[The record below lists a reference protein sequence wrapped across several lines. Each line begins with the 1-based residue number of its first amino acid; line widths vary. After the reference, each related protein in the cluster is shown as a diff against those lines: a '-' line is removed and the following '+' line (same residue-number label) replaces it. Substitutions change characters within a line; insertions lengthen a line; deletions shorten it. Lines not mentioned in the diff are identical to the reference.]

1 MMQLKNYQTQTLNVL
16 QRFFE
21 QCRIAGPQAAF
32 ANITSEF
39 EIANRL
45 GTLKSDYVVWDSIPN
60 TPRVCIKIPTGGGKT
75 VVGAH
80 AIKIVA
86 DIWCETEHPFVLWVV
101 PNDSI
106 RKQTS
111 EALKN
116 SRHPYRRVL
125 DEQFGG
131 RVRIFDLD
139 EKFNIRPADTENGL
153 CVVVTTIQAFRQSKI
168 ERYNVYAHNENLEP
182 HFTKISATASMD
194 VDEKGQPKFSFANLI
209 NHLHPIMIVDEAH
222 NEISRLTRETFGRL
236 NPSAIIEMTATPQL
250 NNNTLYNVRAAELKE
265 EEMIKLPIDLREHDD
280 WELAV
285 TEAIAKRKE
294 LEDAATN
301 EKDYVRPIIL
311 FQAQDKN
318 GEHNIESLNNY
329 LIEVMNIPKEEIAIV
344 TGEQK
349 ELDGIDVFSR
359 DCKIKYIITVEALK
373 EGWDCSF
380 AYVLCSLANVR
391 SNTAVIQLLGRV
403 MRMPYAKN
411 RRVSALNKAYAYVMK
426 DGFAGQAAED
436 LVRAL
441 QNRGFDNDEAQ
452 SAIQQKPVEIPGLF
466 GRPEQNKVDLDK
478 PLDGL
483 FVPQTIKLE
492 NDNKTIVF
500 TDETK
505 QEDIELLCQ
514 NITAIK
520 ANEVRTKFY
529 NYQHEEKELSFA
541 AQNKEFKI
549 PAVLVQFAEQDDF
562 VLAEPDVIFEQS
574 DWNIEDYAKPV
585 LTPAEFSIERQGTG
599 YVIDIDR
606 NRLAFTASSEQ
617 LAMDAIEVECW
628 TVANLIHWLDSRLHQ
643 DDIPQPIMV
652 EWLRKLV
659 EYLQNER
666 RLPMP
671 ELMIAKYALL
681 NKIKAKIDIARQ
693 KARKDNFNQY
703 MFERP
708 ERVKLDFSFCV
719 EFKDHMYDG
728 IPTYH
733 GNYKFQKHF
742 LGSSKIPIM
751 DTDEEI
757 ECAKAIDSLP
767 SVSYWIRNV
776 ARNPNS
782 FRLPTSSDYFYPDFV
797 ALLNDGRLLVVEYK
811 GGHLLGG
818 DDTREKEN
826 IGMLWQK
833 QSNGKGVFVMASK
846 KVDGLDVSEQIR
858 RALGEL

>member
-1 MMQLKNYQTQTLNVL
+1 MQLKNYQVQTLNVL
-16 QRFFE
+16 QNFFE

-32 ANITSEF
+32 ANVTSDF
-39 EIANRL
+39 EIATRL
-45 GTLKSDYVVWDSIPN
+45 GALKSDYVAWDSIPN

-75 VVGAH
+75 IVGAH

-86 DIWCETEHPFVLWVV
+86 DTWCETENPFVLWIV
-101 PNDSI
+101 PSDSI
-106 RKQTS
+106 RKQIS

-116 SRHPYRRVL
+116 PRHPYRKVL
-125 DEQFGG
+125 DEQFNR
-131 RVRIFDLD
+131 RVRVFDLD
-139 EKFNIRPADTENGL
+139 EKFNIRPADIENGA
-153 CVVVTTIQAFRQSKI
+153 CIVVTTIQAFRQTRTEK
-168 ERYNVYAHNENLEP
+168 YNVYAHNEDLES
-182 HFTKISATASMD
+182 HFTKIRVTSSMEL
-194 VDEKGQPKFSFANLI
+194 DETGQLKYSFANLI

-222 NEISRLTRETFGRL
+222 NEISNLTQETFGRL
-236 NPSAIIEMTATPQL
+236 NPAAIIEMTATPQP

-265 EEMIKLPIDLREHDD
+265 EEMIKLPIELREHED
-280 WELAV
+280 WEQAI

-318 GEHNIESLNNY
+318 GEHNVEALRQH
-329 LIEVMNIPKEEIAIV
+329 LLDAMNIPEEEIAIA
-344 TGEQK
+344 TGDQK
-349 ELDGIDVFSR
+349 ELDGIDVFSK
-359 DCKIKYIITVEALK
+359 DCKIKYIITVDALK

-411 RRVSALNKAYAYVMK
+411 RRISALNKAYAYVMK
-426 DGFAGQAAED
+426 DGFAGRAAEE
-436 LVRAL
+436 LVKVL
-441 QNRGFDNDEAQ
+441 QKRGFDSNEAQ
-452 SAIQQKPVEIPGLF
+452 SAIQHKPVEIPGLF

-483 FVPQTIKLE
+483 FVPTTIKLE
-492 NDNKTIVF
+492 NNNKTIVF
-500 TDETK
+500 TDDTR
-505 QEDIELLCQ
+505 QDDIELLCQ
-514 NITAIK
+514 NMTAVK

-529 NYQHEEKELSFA
+529 NYQHEEKEQSFA
-541 AQNKEFKI
+541 SQNKEFKV
-549 PAVLVQFAEQDDF
+549 PRMTVQFTEQGSF

-574 DWNIEDYAKPV
+574 DWNIEKYAKPV
-585 LTPAEFSIERQGTG
+585 LTPAEFSVEQQGTG
-599 YVIDIDR
+599 YVIDIDG
-606 NRLAFTASSEQ
+606 NKLAFTASNEQ
-617 LAMDAIEVECW
+617 LVMDSIEVESW
-628 TVANLIHWLDSRLHQ
+628 TVANLTHWLDSRLHQ

-666 RLPMP
+666 HLPMA

-681 NKIKAKIDIARQ
+681 NKIKAKIDGARQ

-719 EFKDHMYDG
+719 EFKDNMYYG
-728 IPTYH
+728 LPTYH

-742 LGSSKIPIM
+742 LGSNKIPVM
-751 DTDEEI
+751 DTEEEI

-767 SVSYWIRNV
+767 NVTYWIRNV

-797 ALLNDGRLLVVEYK
+797 ALMTDGRILVVEYK
-811 GGHLLGG
+811 GEHLLST
-818 DDTREKEN
+818 DDTKEKEN
-826 IGMLWQK
+826 IGQLWQK
-833 QSNGKGVFVMASK
+833 CSNGTGVFVMASP
-846 KVDGLDVSEQIR
+846 KVDGLNVSEQIR